1 MKKKKVVCML
11 LMIGALA
18 FFTKIEAMMGE
29 AVNASPPEIEW
40 FSL

>member
-1 MKKKKVVCML
+1 MRKKKVVCML

-18 FFTKIEAMMGE
+18 FFTKFEAMMGE
-29 AVNASPPEIEW
+29 AVNVSSLEIEW